1 MFLATA
7 NMLLGLLISVRY
19 SPVRFWPH
27 RRFNIF
33 ALHNWTGYAL
43 LVAVVIHPI
52 ILLFVSRNRFRSVDI
67 IAPIYSPLQPFE
79 NTLGAVAAYILIL
92 VLATSYYRKQIGR
105 MRWKLFHY
113 LVYVSA
119 ALVFIH
125 SIFTDPNLNGGAI
138 DYLDGGK
145 VFVFICLAIV
155 TAASLWAWRFRVKKN
170 QHERAA
176 HTGRYAKQE
185 LTSPVTWR
193 LDLNP
198 ETVVRVGREQGAEPR
213 FRQPSSSASD

>member
-1 MFLATA
+1 VGLVAVFLATV

-33 ALHNWTGYAL
+33 ALHNWTGYTL
-43 LVAVVIHPI
+43 LVTVVVHPL
-52 ILLFVSRNRFRSVDI
+52 ILLFVNRNRFRLADI
-67 IAPIYSPLQPFE
+67 VLPIHSPLQPLE
-79 NTLGAVAAYILIL
+79 NTVGAIAAYILVIIL
-92 VLATSYYRKQIGR
+92 LTSYYRKQIGR
-105 MRWKLFHY
+105 LKWKLFHY

-145 VFVFICLAIV
+145 VFVFICLALI
-155 TAASLWAWRFRVKKN
+155 TAASLWAWRFRAKKDLR
-170 QHERAA
+170 ERTE
-176 HTGRYAKQE
+176 HTGQYAQE
-185 LTSPVTWR
+185 SLPSPVPG
-193 LDLNP
+193 D
-198 ETVVRVGREQGAEPR
+198 
-213 FRQPSSSASD
+213 